1 MVSRLFD
8 GPEDSSG
15 CCIHMEWTRR
25 EYTRGVYT
33 WSLVSIGTNQVA
45 LDTMRAF
52 FIDKPPAQRYDTFV
66 LDKIKLKKSVDFN
79 R

>member
-1 MVSRLFD
+1 MGQRTAVAVVYTW
-8 GPEDSSG
+8 SG
-15 CCIHMEWTRR
+15 HVESIHV
-25 EYTRGVYT
+25 EYTCGVYT

-66 LDKIKLKKSVDFN
+66 LDEIKLKKSVDFN